1 MEGNKLPQPKDQ
13 YKQDG
18 VDVVEGDKFS
28 AYAGKICQSSFKN
41 SPFVEVLDPSGG
53 YFRGVRSFRF
63 RGLPDG
69 FSIGATSDGNGTKV
83 VFNDAAQMPFVAAR
97 DLIAMS
103 CGDITRDGGL
113 PLIHNNVLD
122 AGSIG
127 EKGSPENQFFRTL
140 IAGLG
145 DIAKKMRIVIFRG
158 ETAELGPC
166 IGSEIPGSK
175 YRFNWSGTAIGVY
188 DPDMTIT
195 GNLVSEGQD
204 IIAFREYGGR
214 ANGYSSFRKAFAMQF
229 GSEWFNNPDAQPY
242 IEQAAYGSVLYDP
255 FLTKINGWYDG
266 FTPLIRVRKLIHVTG
281 GAFEGKLGQDLL
293 FRKGLS
299 AVLDNLWDP
308 PEIMRLCQKWR
319 DMPDEQA
326 YKTWNGGQGMLAIL
340 DPDNSERFIQQASEA
355 GLEAKICG
363 KITKEDKPQIRIISK
378 FRDYGREII
387 YNAT

>member
-1 MEGNKLPQPKDQ
+1 MVNRSTDDT

-18 VDVVEGDKFS
+18 VDVIEGDKFS
-28 AYAGKICQSSFKN
+28 AYAGKTCQESFQN

-53 YFRGVRSFRF
+53 YFRGARSFRF
-63 RGLPDG
+63 RNLPDG
-69 FSIGATSDGNGTKV
+69 FSIGTTSDGNGTKV
-83 VFNDAAQMPFVAAR
+83 VFNDAAQMPFVAAQ

-127 EKGSPENQFFRTL
+127 KKGSPENQFFRTL

-145 DIAKKMRIVIFRG
+145 EVAKIMQIVIFRG

-166 IGSEIPGSK
+166 IGSEIPDSK
-175 YRFNWSGTAIGVY
+175 FRFNWSGTATGVY
-188 DPDMTIT
+188 HPNLMIT
-195 GNLVSEGQD
+195 GKSVSKGQD
-204 IIAFREYGGR
+204 IVALREYGGR

-229 GSEWFNNPDAQPY
+229 GPEWFNNPDAQPY
-242 IEQAAYGSVLYDP
+242 LEMAAKGSVLYDP
-255 FLTKINGWYDG
+255 FLTKINGWYDM
-266 FTPLIRVRKLIHVTG
+266 FIPFLKIHKLIHVTG

-308 PEIMRLCQKWR
+308 PEIMRLCQEWR

-340 DPDNSERFIQQASEA
+340 DPYDAERFIQNASRA
-355 GLEAKICG
+355 NIEAKVCG
-363 KITKEDKPQIRIISK
+363 KIMKEDKPQIRIISK

-387 YNAT
+387 YNAA